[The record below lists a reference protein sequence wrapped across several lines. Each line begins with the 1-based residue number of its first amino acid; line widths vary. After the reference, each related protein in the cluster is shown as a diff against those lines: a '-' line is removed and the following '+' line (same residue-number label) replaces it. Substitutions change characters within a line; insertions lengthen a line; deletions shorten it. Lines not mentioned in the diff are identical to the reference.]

1 MRIEDESGNSSRR
14 RRDVIR
20 QLENYAQQQQELQ
33 HTQTSRAEPQAD
45 PADKPDGV
53 SGAAQLQRQAD
64 DVSAMRRQDLEAA
77 EHAVLGAGG
86 AARIDSEPSGHQL
99 HNDAVDAAS
108 AQQDVG
114 ERWMSFRD
122 SESSQLPTSVEEAA
136 QTEKQGAQDERQ
148 QAESISVQSILNQHK
163 INNGIPG

>member
-1 MRIEDESGNSSRR
+1 GRR

-20 QLENYAQQQQELQ
+20 QLEAYAQQQQELQ
-33 HTQTSRAEPQAD
+33 HTQASKVEPEASS
-45 PADKPDGV
+45 KVDGV
-53 SGAAQLQRQAD
+53 SDDAQLQQEAD
-64 DVSAMRRQDLEAA
+64 DVSTIRRQALERSA
-77 EHAVLGAGG
+77 HGGSSTGG
-86 AARIDSEPSGHQL
+86 ATGAETPPSGDRL
-99 HNDAVDAAS
+99 HTEAVDAAS

-122 SESSQLPTSVEEAA
+122 SDSSQLPTSVEEAA
-136 QTEKQGAQDERQ
+136 LGEKQRAQDEQQ